1 MLCARFLKEKAIPN
15 AAISADVGSAMK
27 KGILFD
33 IRRYA
38 IHDGPGIRT
47 TVFFKGCP
55 LRCWWCHNPEGQNS
69 DPELV
74 YKKSRCT
81 LCGECAKSC
90 RQEAISLGT
99 QYISLDRRSCVVC
112 DNCSRACPSEALLIA
127 GKRMSDNDVLE
138 EIEKDRAFY
147 EESGGGVTFSGG
159 EPLLQPDFLN
169 ALLTE
174 CKERGIHT
182 IVDTCGFARYEIID
196 RIRDKVDLFLYDIKT
211 MDTRM
216 HRKLTGASNEQILM
230 NLKKL
235 AKNGSSIVIR
245 FPIIPG
251 INDCDE
257 NVERTAKFIGSLP
270 NIQQVNLLPY
280 HRAGIEKYKSLG
292 KPYKLEK
299 TQPPT
304 NQQTKAIK
312 EKLEASGMK
321 VGIGGG

>member
-1 MLCARFLKEKAIPN
+1 ML
-15 AAISADVGSAMK
+15 AAPMENGVV
-27 KGILFD
+27 FD

-55 LRCWWCHNPEGQNS
+55 LRCWWCHNPEGQNIE
-69 DPELV
+69 PELV
-74 YKKSRCT
+74 YRESRCIG
-81 LCGECAKSC
+81 CGECSRSC
-90 RQEAISLGT
+90 QPEAILPVAQS
-99 QYISLDRRSCVVC
+99 ISVNRDKCVLC
-112 DNCSRACPSEALLIA
+112 GNCCRVCPSDALSIA
-127 GKRMSDNDVLE
+127 GKQMTVQEILE

-169 ALLTE
+169 ALLNE
-174 CKERGIHT
+174 CKKRDAHT
-182 IVDTCGFARYEIID
+182 IVDTCGFAQYEIID

-211 MDTRM
+211 MDNHK
-216 HRKLTGASNEQILM
+216 HRKYIGASNERILG

-235 AKNGSSIVIR
+235 AEGGSSVVIS

-251 INDCDE
+251 INDDDE
-257 NVERTAKFIGSLP
+257 NVTRTAEFVSSLP

-280 HRAGIEKYKSLG
+280 HRAGIEKYRNLG
-292 KPYKLEK
+292 KPYKLGRI
-299 TQPPT
+299 QPPS
-304 NQQTKAIK
+304 NQRIKSVK
-312 EKLEASGMK
+312 EKVETFGLK